1 VLKSL
6 RHADRSRLALIGI
19 GLVIVLLFSVNVL
32 ADLTLTSSRLDLT
45 QDRLFTVSEGTKKTL
60 AEIDEPIDIR
70 FYYSKRLDELGPY
83 FASHAQ
89 RVEELLEEYR
99 RLSGGKIRIERLDPQ
114 PFSREEDLAVAEG
127 LRGLP
132 VGSDGAQLYFGLS
145 GRNSTDDLQVIEY
158 LAPER
163 ADFLEY
169 DLTRMVYDLAEPDK
183 PVVAIMG
190 DLPLMGSQM
199 NQWQPWLVVEAMFQ
213 FFDVRFLGGSH
224 DEIEDD
230 VDVLMLAQAAS
241 LDEKALY
248 AIDQF
253 VMRGGRVLALVDP
266 HAESLAAGANP
277 MARGGNAVEALKPLL
292 TAWGVELPS
301 DRIVGDAQAAQRVS
315 AQVGG
320 REVVVQYLPWL
331 ALDQQQL
338 ARGDVVTAELDRV
351 TMQTAG
357 WIAGRDGA
365 STEIEPLITSSPQS
379 MAIDVA
385 KVEGMPDPG
394 ALIRDF
400 EPRGR
405 PFVLAARVTGPIK
418 SAFPEGPPA
427 DEARAT
433 EDGGNEAQ
441 TGAAEPSD
449 EPAQEEAEKE
459 EAGQN
464 AAEHLAEATAPLN
477 LVLIA
482 DSDLLADHSWVR
494 PQSLLG
500 QDVTMPIANN
510 GDLVINAVD
519 NLTGSEGLIAL
530 RGRGL
535 SVRPFEVVQTM
546 EQEAELKYRT
556 KEQELLERIEQT
568 QQKIRQLQ
576 EEERQSGVI
585 LTSEQQAEID
595 DFRTE
600 MIGLR
605 QELRSV
611 QRSLREDVEQLSL
624 WVRAINIW
632 AVPVL
637 IAMVAIGLAVVRRW
651 RAHRFAAAH
660 GH

>member
-1 VLKSL
+1 VLTSL
-6 RHADRSRLALIGI
+6 RHADRSRLAVIGI
-19 GLVIVLLFSVNVL
+19 GLVIVLFFSINLL
-32 ADLTLTSSRLDLT
+32 ADLTLTSIRLDLT
-45 QDRLFTVSEGTKKTL
+45 QDRLFTVTEGTKETL
-60 AEIDEPIDIR
+60 AAIDEPVDVR
-70 FYYSKRLDELGPY
+70 FYYSERLDELGPY

-99 RLSGGKIRIERLDPQ
+99 RLSDGRIRIERLDPQ

-127 LRGLP
+127 VRGLP
-132 VGSDGAQLYFGLS
+132 LGSDGAQLYFGLS
-145 GRNSTDDLQVIEY
+145 GRNSTGDLQVIEY

-224 DEIEDD
+224 DEIDDD
-230 VDVLMLAQAAS
+230 VDVLMLAQPAG
-241 LDEKALY
+241 LDEKSLY

-253 VMRGGRVLALVDP
+253 VMRGGRVLALLDP
-266 HAESLAAGANP
+266 HAETLAAGANP
-277 MARGGNAVEALKPLL
+277 MAQGGNAIDALEPLL
-292 TAWGVELPS
+292 ATWGVKLAS
-301 DRIVGDAQAAQRVS
+301 DQVVGDARSAQRVS

-331 ALDQQQL
+331 ALEQQQL
-338 ARGDVVTAELDRV
+338 ARDDVVTADLDRI
-351 TMQTAG
+351 TLHTAG
-357 WIAGRDGA
+357 WIEGREGA
-365 STEIEPLITSSPQS
+365 ATTIEPLLTSSPQA
-379 MAIDVA
+379 MAIDA
-385 KVEGMPDPG
+385 ARVEGMPDPG

-400 EPRGR
+400 EARGQ
-405 PFVLAARVTGPIK
+405 PFVLAARVTGPVR
-418 SAFPEGPPA
+418 SAFPDGPPA
-427 DEARAT
+427 DEAQASDEGGEET
-433 EDGGNEAQ
+433 QAGAQEDEPPAEAQ
-441 TGAAEPSD
+441 
-449 EPAQEEAEKE
+449 
-459 EAGQN
+459 

-482 DSDLLADHSWVR
+482 DSDLLADQSWVR
-494 PQSLLG
+494 RQRLLG

-535 SVRPFEVVQTM
+535 SARPFEVVQAM
-546 EQEAELKYRT
+546 EQDAELRYRT
-556 KEQELLERIEQT
+556 KEQELLDRIEAT

-605 QELRSV
+605 QELRTV

-632 AVPVL
+632 AVPIL
-637 IAMVAIGLAVVRRW
+637 IGMVAIVLAVVRRW

>member
-1 VLKSL
+1 VLTSL

-19 GLVIVLLFSVNVL
+19 GLVIVLFFSINVL
-32 ADLTLTSSRLDLT
+32 ADLTLTSDRLDLT
-45 QDRLFTVSEGTKKTL
+45 QDRLFTVTEGTKETL
-60 AEIDEPIDIR
+60 AAIDEPIDIR
-70 FYYSKRLDELGPY
+70 FYYSERLDELGPY

-132 VGSDGAQLYFGLS
+132 LGSDGTQLYFGLS
-145 GRNSTDDLQVIEY
+145 GRNSTDDLQVVEY

-190 DLPLMGSQM
+190 DLPLMGSQT

-224 DEIEDD
+224 DKIEDD
-230 VDVLMLAQAAS
+230 VDVLMLAQPAG
-241 LDEKALY
+241 LDENSLY

-277 MARGGNAVEALKPLL
+277 MARGGNAVEALEPLL
-292 TAWGVELPS
+292 AAWGVALPS
-301 DRIVGDAQAAQRVS
+301 DQVVGDAASAQRVA

-320 REVVVQYLPWL
+320 RQVVVQYLPWL
-331 ALDQQQL
+331 ALEQQQL
-338 ARGDVVTAELDRV
+338 AQDDVVTADLDRI
-351 TMQTAG
+351 TMQSAG
-357 WIAGRDGA
+357 WIEGREGA
-365 STEIEPLITSSPQS
+365 STGIEPLITSSPQS

-385 KVEGMPDPG
+385 RIEGMPDPG
-394 ALIRDF
+394 GLIRDF
-400 EPRGR
+400 RPRGE
-405 PFVLAARVTGPIK
+405 PFVLAARVTGPVK
-418 SAFPEGPPA
+418 SAFPDGLPVEAPAGEEGAEGPQS
-427 DEARAT
+427 
-433 EDGGNEAQ
+433 EAQ
-441 TGAAEPSD
+441 ED
-449 EPAQEEAEKE
+449 EPAEEEEA
-459 EAGQN
+459 AP
-464 AAEHLAEATAPLN
+464 EHLAEATTPLN

-482 DSDLLADHSWVR
+482 DSDLLADQSWVR
-494 PQSLLG
+494 RQSMLG

-530 RGRGL
+530 RGRSL
-535 SVRPFEVVQTM
+535 SVRPFEVVQAM
-546 EQEAELKYRT
+546 EQEAELRYRT
-556 KEQELLERIEQT
+556 KEQQLLDRIEAT

-605 QELRSV
+605 QELRTV
-611 QRSLREDVEQLSL
+611 QRSLREDVEQLSF
-624 WVRAINIW
+624 WVRGINIW

-637 IAMVAIGLAVVRRW
+637 IGMVAVVLALVRRW

>member
-1 VLKSL
+1 VLTSL
-6 RHADRSRLALIGI
+6 RKADRSRLALIGI
-19 GLVIVLLFSVNVL
+19 GLVIVLFFSVNVL
-32 ADLTLTSSRLDLT
+32 ADLTLTSNRLDLT
-45 QDRLFTVSEGTKKTL
+45 QDRLFTVTEGTKESL
-60 AEIDEPIDIR
+60 AAIDEPIDIR
-70 FYYSKRLDELGPY
+70 FYYSEQLDELGPY

-127 LRGLP
+127 VRGLP
-132 VGSDGAQLYFGLS
+132 IGSDGTQLYFGLS
-145 GRNSTDDLQVIEY
+145 GRNSTDDLQVVEY

-190 DLPLMGSQM
+190 DLPMTGSQM

-213 FFDVRFLGGSH
+213 FFDVRFLGGSQ
-224 DEIEDD
+224 DQIEDD
-230 VDVLMLAQAAS
+230 VDVLMLAQPAS
-241 LDEKALY
+241 LDEKSLY

-266 HAESLAAGANP
+266 HAESLAMGQNP
-277 MARGGNAVEALKPLL
+277 MAPPPGGDAIGALEPLL
-292 TAWGVELPS
+292 AAWGVSVPA
-301 DRIVGDAQAAQRVS
+301 DQVVGDAASAQRVS

-331 ALDQQQL
+331 ALDQRQL
-338 ARGDVVTAELDRV
+338 ARDDVVTAELDRV
-351 TMQTAG
+351 TMQSAG
-357 WIAGRDGA
+357 WIEKREGA
-365 STEIEPLITSSPQS
+365 SIEIEPLISSSPQS

-385 KVEGMPDPG
+385 RIEGMPDPG
-394 ALIRDF
+394 GLIRDF
-400 EPRGR
+400 QSRGE
-405 PFVLAARVTGPIK
+405 PFVLAARVTGPVK
-418 SAFPEGPPA
+418 SAFPDGPPA
-427 DEARAT
+427 ADEAPAG
-433 EDGGNEAQ
+433 EE
-441 TGAAEPSD
+441 AAEESQAGAQDD
-449 EPAQEEAEKE
+449 EPAEE
-459 EAGQN
+459 Q
-464 AAEHLAEATAPLN
+464 AAPKHLAEATAPLN

-494 PQSLLG
+494 RQSMLG

-530 RGRGL
+530 RGRNL
-535 SVRPFEVVQTM
+535 SVRPFEVVQAM
-546 EQEAELKYRT
+546 EQEAELRYRT
-556 KEQELLERIEQT
+556 KEQQLLERIEAT

-595 DFRTE
+595 DFRSE
-600 MIGLR
+600 MLGLR
-605 QELRSV
+605 QELRTV

-624 WVRAINIW
+624 WVRGANTW

-637 IAMVAIGLAVVRRW
+637 IGLVAIVLALVRRW
-651 RAHRFAAAH
+651 RAHRFFAAH